1 MGVGGVTSN
10 DCLMLQFCTSKI
22 QKKKNIPK
30 NSSKFH
36 AADTH
41 GIAPMDPPV
50 AEKVLKV
57 EQTRQKKTINVP
69 RYTVQPPP
77 APGLPSLHS
86 LLCNLLQSQNRS
98 YYTHLQ

>member
-57 EQTRQKKTINVP
+57 EQTRQKKNNKCTSVHSTTTSGA
-69 RYTVQPPP
+69 RST
-77 APGLPSLHS
+77 LPTFLT
-86 LLCNLLQSQNRS
+86 L
-98 YYTHLQ
+98 